1 MFARILPQQTSN
13 SNISPIIL
21 QKDRAKFSK
30 KIYIYVFFFS
40 KKRCVCWKGQNIC
53 IFQSSSVQKNIIKVK
68 IL

>member
-40 KKRCVCWKGQNIC
+40 KKKMCLLEGAKYMYFPKFECTKEYN
-53 IFQSSSVQKNIIKVK
+53 
-68 IL
+68 